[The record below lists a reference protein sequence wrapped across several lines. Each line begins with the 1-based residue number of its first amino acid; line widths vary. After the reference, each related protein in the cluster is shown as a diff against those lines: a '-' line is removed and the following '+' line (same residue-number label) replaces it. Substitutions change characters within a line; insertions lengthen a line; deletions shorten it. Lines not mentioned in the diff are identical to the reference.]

1 MVSALLN
8 LKISIEDIEAEF
20 EAANQAEF
28 EAEIEAECEAFKA
41 SAIVVPEGTAVPE
54 ANTEP
59 ASSSTIYVPL
69 RFASLPLFF
78 AHEIDHPAICSA
90 KMGGEWFL

>member
-1 MVSALLN
+1 MVNALLN
-8 LKISIEDIEAEF
+8 LKISIEHIEEEF

-28 EAEIEAECEAFKA
+28 EAEIAAECEAFKA
-41 SAIVVPEGTAVPE
+41 SAIAVPEGTAVPE

-69 RFASLPLFF
+69 RFAKRRRIADEVSSSDSLSP
-78 AHEIDHPAICSA
+78 SSS
-90 KMGGEWFL
+90 

>member
-8 LKISIEDIEAEF
+8 LKISIEDIEADF

-28 EAEIEAECEAFKA
+28 EAVIEADCEAFKA
-41 SAIVVPEGTAVPE
+41 SAIAVREGTAVPE

-59 ASSSTIYVPL
+59 ASSSTKYVPL
-69 RFASLPLFF
+69 R
-78 AHEIDHPAICSA
+78 SA
-90 KMGGEWFL
+90 KCRRIAYEMSSSDGLSSSSS

>member
-1 MVSALLN
+1 MVCALLN
-8 LKISIEDIEAEF
+8 LKISIEKIEAEF
-20 EAANQAEF
+20 EAANEAEF

-59 ASSSTIYVPL
+59 ASSSTKYVPL
-69 RFASLPLFF
+69 R
-78 AHEIDHPAICSA
+78 SA
-90 KMGGEWFL
+90 KRRRIAYEMSSSDGLSSSSS